1 MIQQI
6 HSKAQEKL
14 RSHSIFKPM
23 RLHFSSKRCNKAM
36 YKCTNHNASKQ
47 LYQPNALFILSDKAE
62 DEFWTK
68 GKKNEGMAIHE
79 SGM

>member
-1 MIQQI
+1 
-6 HSKAQEKL
+6 
-14 RSHSIFKPM
+14 
-23 RLHFSSKRCNKAM
+23 M

-47 LYQPNALFILSDKAE
+47 FYQPNALFILSDKAE